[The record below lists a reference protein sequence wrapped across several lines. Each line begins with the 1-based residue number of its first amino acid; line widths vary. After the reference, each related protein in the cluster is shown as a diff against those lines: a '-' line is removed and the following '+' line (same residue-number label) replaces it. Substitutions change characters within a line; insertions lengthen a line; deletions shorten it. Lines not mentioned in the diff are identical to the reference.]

1 VVFEGVTEATNAMRS
16 MQGFPFYDKPM
27 RIAYAHG
34 KSDAVAKADGTFQ
47 GREKD
52 RDKRKAEDR
61 GASTHPLCMR
71 LHRCF
76 TCVCLSLLTFRLPR
90 GKVGRGCN

>member
-1 VVFEGVTEATNAMRS
+1 VFEGVTEATNAMRS
-16 MQGFPFYDKPM
+16 LQGFPFYDKPM

-61 GASTHPLCMR
+61 GASTRPPCMR
-71 LHRCF
+71 LRLRHLRCAR
-76 TCVCLSLLTFRLPR
+76 LSSPA
-90 GKVGRGCN
+90 GGGRREWK

>member
-1 VVFEGVTEATNAMRS
+1 MVFEGVTEATNAMRS
-16 MQGFPFYDKPM
+16 LQGFPFYDKPM

-61 GASTHPLCMR
+61 GA
-71 LHRCF
+71 F
-76 TCVCLSLLTFRLPR
+76 TRPP
-90 GKVGRGCN
+90 